1 LFSLVL
7 SASDGGPSPVHVDH
21 CEVFISV
28 LDVNEFSPTFPAR
41 FLFTETVPENQPV
54 GTFVFTAK
62 ASDKDAGN
70 DTLVNCNIT
79 VTIVSMFT
87 YLHGLNLA

>member
-1 LFSLVL
+1 MVL

-28 LDVNEFSPTFPAR
+28 VDVNEFTPTFPAR

-62 ASDKDAGN
+62 ASDKDAG
-70 DTLVNCNIT
+70 THT
-79 VTIVSMFT
+79 F
-87 YLHGLNLA
+87 LNYILTEL